1 MKRLVVFTL
10 FLLLVAG
17 VTYAAEQAHTTEQ
30 VKKAEVIGNE
40 ICPVSGE
47 KIDEKMK
54 QTYEY
59 KGKIYS
65 FCCPGCVEEFKKN
78 PEKYL
83 EKIEKSE
90 ESKQEEHSTH
100 GGHHHSH

>member
-1 MKRLVVFTL
+1 MKKLAVFTL
-10 FLLLVAG
+10 VLLLVAG

-65 FCCPGCVEEFKKN
+65 FCCPMCVEMFKKD
-78 PEKYL
+78 PEKY
-83 EKIEKSE
+83 IEKME
-90 ESKQEEHSTH
+90 KAENKGHSGH
-100 GGHHHSH
+100 ENHQHHHHGH